1 MIVIKKTIYVIF
13 VILLFAAA
21 ICGVKTIY
29 SDAKNVK
36 DNTNALYAV
45 AENYIT
51 GVKINEKMQNVAK
64 NKAEE
69 LLGAG
74 IKSNVSKIS
83 SKGDRIVCYMKN
95 VYMELD
101 TLSMRP
107 IVLFYECPK
116 GEPIRSE
123 EQCRQKAISFALKN
137 APRKTKINGF
147 AVEKIDSERRIFA
160 YKISFGDKNVVVGV
174 RGDTGSIIYYN
185 ASELFE
191 T

>member
-1 MIVIKKTIYVIF
+1 MIVIKKTIYVIS

-21 ICGVKTIY
+21 ICGVKIIY
-29 SDAKNVK
+29 SDAKNAE
-36 DNTNALYAV
+36 DNANVLYAT
-45 AENYIT
+45 AENRIT
-51 GVKINEKMQNVAK
+51 GVKINEKVQNVAK
-64 NKAEE
+64 NKVEE

-74 IKSNVSKIS
+74 VKSNVSEIS
-83 SKGDRIVCYMKN
+83 SKGDRIICYMKN

-101 TLSMRP
+101 TLCMRP
-107 IVLFYECPK
+107 VLLFYECPK
-116 GEPIRSE
+116 GEPVISE
-123 EQCRQKAISFALKN
+123 EQCRQRAVSFALRN

-147 AVEKIDSERRIFA
+147 TVEKIDSERRIFA
-160 YKISFGDKNVVVGV
+160 YKISLGDKKVVVGV